1 MSGRVGKVVLMK
13 NGGWSN
19 PHCNGFGARTLL
31 ETTFSFSWNDFF
43 FFLKRL
49 FLHELMFACGARD
62 FIWLQR
68 QKSLRVFLPFRAV
81 SEAVFGSH
89 SWWQHV
95 PTVALSS
102 LIGFLAK
109 ASPPR
114 SYSYLGYLTRVFPKL
129 RQTSFPSKHR
139 GLRPA
144 PLGLF
149 ERKESVHFFSSA
161 VFRVWH
167 GDDRVDPE
175 KRWKMGIPSA
185 RSLPI

>member
-19 PHCNGFGARTLL
+19 PHCNGFGATTLL
-31 ETTFSFSWNDFF
+31 ETTFSFFWNDFF

-129 RQTSFPSKHR
+129 RQTFFLFSRLPRLAWRWSGRSRKALKNGNSFCKIFADIAANGSPKD
-139 GLRPA
+139 L
-144 PLGLF
+144 LGY
-149 ERKESVHFFSSA
+149 
-161 VFRVWH
+161 
-167 GDDRVDPE
+167 
-175 KRWKMGIPSA
+175 
-185 RSLPI
+185 